1 MNGAPVSPLRLGG
14 DERETPTA
22 RYTADPVPRRAAS
35 GVPVLPMTTRRRSVL
50 RALPLSPV
58 RRLTAVAAPEAHRPE
73 RRRAA

>member
-35 GVPVLPMTTRRRSVL
+35 GVPVLPMTTQRRSVL
-50 RALPLSPV
+50 RALPLSPD
-58 RRLTAVAAPEAHRPE
+58 RLNAGGAPEAHRPE